1 MFKIILNKIAKL
13 SALIL
18 VAGILTPA
26 TTMAATANI
35 QDSLCTGSDLKITAT
50 PGGSACPSSTGQAG
64 RTVNDLIASVVNI
77 LSGLVGALAVI
88 MLIYAG
94 FRYVTSGGSDDAVK
108 KAKNTIIYALIGLVI
123 VALSQ
128 LIVHFVLA
136 KTIQASHGVMMLH
149 ILP

>member
-35 QDSLCTGSDLKITAT
+35 QDSLCTGSDLKITA
-50 PGGSACPSSTGQAG
+50 
-64 RTVNDLIASVVNI
+64 
-77 LSGLVGALAVI
+77 
-88 MLIYAG
+88 
-94 FRYVTSGGSDDAVK
+94 SDDAVK

-136 KTIQASHGVMMLH
+136 KTIQASHGIMMLH